1 MVASLGV
8 AHRGWTRSAARA
20 IRCAAYPHAQNYGRR
35 PRRRCLTFAHE
46 AHRAWQEVSMYVAQ
60 ICNRNVATVRSS
72 DEVTT
77 AAQLMRERHVGYLV
91 VIEPDAIGAAPV
103 PVGVLTDRDIV
114 VGVVARRVDPAAL
127 TVGDIMTAKPVTVAE
142 YDSLEKAAQEMRRIG
157 VRRMPVTGKLG
168 ELRGVLSLD
177 DMLDAASGEL
187 RDLALAVR
195 NERRIESTQRT

>member
-1 MVASLGV
+1 
-8 AHRGWTRSAARA
+8 
-20 IRCAAYPHAQNYGRR
+20 
-35 PRRRCLTFAHE
+35 
-46 AHRAWQEVSMYVAQ
+46 MYVAQ

-91 VIEPDAIGAAPV
+91 VIEPDAFGSAPV
-103 PVGVLTDRDIV
+103 PIGVLTDRDIV

-127 TVGDIMTAKPVTVAE
+127 TVGDIMTTKPVTVAE

-195 NERRIESTQRT
+195 NERRIESTQRA